1 MLLDLFSSFDFCLSV
16 FCYVVLVV
24 IWWVVMVYVVFLRL
38 SLFPY
43 VGNRW
48 VRVFFYKRRWIPK
61 LKKVGGLYLFVRVL
75 WFFLVVRNIVGL
87 FPYVFSLTS
96 HFFLKLVF
104 SFWFWLYAVLLNCVG
119 GGVKFVRS
127 FVPFGR
133 PLLLSFFLNI
143 IEVVRVLIR
152 LLTLAVRL
160 MVNVTTGHIFLGLLG
175 GVVVFSGGALVI
187 VGLYFSFEVGIML
200 IQSYVFSLLVLQY
213 VEV

>member
-1 MLLDLFSSFDFCLSV
+1 M
-16 FCYVVLVV
+16 
-24 IWWVVMVYVVFLRL
+24 
-38 SLFPY
+38 
-43 VGNRW
+43 
-48 VRVFFYKRRWIPK
+48 
-61 LKKVGGLYLFVRVL
+61 
-75 WFFLVVRNIVGL
+75 
-87 FPYVFSLTS
+87 
-96 HFFLKLVF
+96 
-104 SFWFWLYAVLLNCVG
+104 
-119 GGVKFVRS
+119 KFVRS